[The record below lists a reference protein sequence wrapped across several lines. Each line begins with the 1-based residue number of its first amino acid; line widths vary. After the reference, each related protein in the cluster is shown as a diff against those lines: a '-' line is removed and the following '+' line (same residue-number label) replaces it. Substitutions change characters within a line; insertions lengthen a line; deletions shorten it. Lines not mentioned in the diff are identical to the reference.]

1 MSELLEMMWEN
12 HKEINRVGA
21 LGEVV
26 VSISYQI
33 KGIEFTFD
41 SGKSIEFY
49 SDSPIK
55 VRASNNN
62 KEKL

>member
-1 MSELLEMMWEN
+1 MSEFFDKMWAI
-12 HKEINRVGA
+12 HKEINRVGI

-26 VSISYQI
+26 VSVGYQI
-33 KGIEFTFD
+33 KGIELTFD